1 MITKIVI
8 NILNS
13 FHHTFTFENSNQNII
28 NFLIENLKLIDNIF
42 FHFKIICFK
51 AYIISEVK
59 SI

>member
-13 FHHTFTFENSNQNII
+13 FHHTLLRIQNII
-28 NFLIENLKLIDNIF
+28 NFLIENLNLIDNIF
-42 FHFKIICFK
+42 FKIICFK